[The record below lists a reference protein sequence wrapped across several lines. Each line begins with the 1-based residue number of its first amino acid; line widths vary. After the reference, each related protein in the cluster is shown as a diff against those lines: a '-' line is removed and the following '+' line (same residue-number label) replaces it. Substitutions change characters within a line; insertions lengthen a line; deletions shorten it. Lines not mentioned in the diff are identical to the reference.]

1 MDNFFKYTTKSSED
15 KQWGLYIN
23 VAGCATI
30 PQNSS
35 YPPEGHPSGYNF
47 NWKNGRVLR
56 EYQLNYITNGEGILE
71 TKDGNFRIEEGS
83 VIILYPGVWHRYR
96 PLKKGWRE
104 HYVGFNGE
112 FADRM
117 FENEFFSDG
126 KPIIKIGFNE
136 ELLRHFNEI
145 RQLVKSEK
153 PGYQQ
158 ICSGLVVCILSSIMS
173 IKKNETFNGKEI
185 ERIIQKSCM
194 IIRDNLASNLN
205 MEKLADDLNI
215 GYSNFRKMFKNYT
228 GISPAQYHLSLRIQ
242 QAKDLL
248 NNTDLS
254 IKEITYQL
262 GFNSIDYFS
271 RVFKSKT
278 GKTPT
283 DYKTAHI
290 GELSLP

>member
-1 MDNFFKYTTKSSED
+1 MDNFFKYTTKSFED

-23 VAGCATI
+23 VAGCALI
-30 PQNSS
+30 PQNSG
-35 YPPEGHPSGYNF
+35 YPPEGHPTGYNF

-56 EYQLNYITNGEGILE
+56 EYQINYITNGEGILE
-71 TKDGNFRIEEGS
+71 TKEGKFRVEEGS
-83 VIILYPGVWHRYR
+83 VIILFPGVWHRYR

-104 HYVGFNGE
+104 NYVGFNGE
-112 FADRM
+112 FANRM
-117 FENEFFSDG
+117 FENEFFSDS
-126 KPIIKIGFNE
+126 KPIIKVGFNE
-136 ELLRHFNEI
+136 ELLRYFNEI

-173 IKKNETFNGKEI
+173 IKKNENFNGKDI
-185 ERIIQKSCM
+185 ERIIQKSCLV
-194 IIRDNLASNLN
+194 IRDNLASNLN
-205 MEKLADDLNI
+205 MEELAGNLNI

-228 GISPAQYHLSLRIQ
+228 GISPAQYHLSLRIR

-254 IKEITYQL
+254 VKEITFQL

-283 DYKTAHI
+283 NFKAEHT
-290 GELSLP
+290 GEVSLL